1 MTVSLFCN
9 RTLNLRAIQAIGY
22 DMDYTLI
29 HYDVHKW
36 EEQAY
41 KYLKEQF
48 LNQGWP
54 VEHLTFDPNLVRRGL
69 IIDKELGNIVKSNRF
84 GFIKQAIHGTNPIA
98 FEKLRDD
105 YQRTI
110 VDLNEN
116 RWVFLNTFFSLSEG
130 CFYAQ
135 LVDLLDQGKLPEAI
149 GYTDLYTKVIK
160 ALDAAHTE
168 GRLKAEILANPEMF
182 VELNPDIPLALLDQ
196 KHAGKKLMLITNS
209 EWQYTQPIMNYAF
222 NRFLPEGMTWRD
234 IFDVVIVSARK
245 PSFFTTN
252 NAFFEFVTED
262 GLLKPTVGGLKK
274 SALYYGGSA
283 GAVEKFLGLTGDEI
297 LYVGDH
303 VFGDV
308 LVTKSV
314 LRWRTALILRELDEE
329 VTAATSFKDEQEQ
342 LSALMLEKEGFEA
355 RSCGLRVQLQR
366 LVDKYGP
373 QEGDIKSIQQELGR
387 LKTSIEAL
395 DHKIAPLAKRSSELG
410 HPFWGPLMRTGN
422 DKSHLAFQ
430 VERYADVYTSKV
442 AHFLQ
447 ATPFMYLRSPRG
459 TLPHD

>member
-135 LVDLLDQGKLPEAI
+135 
-149 GYTDLYTKVIK
+149 
-160 ALDAAHTE
+160 
-168 GRLKAEILANPEMF
+168 
-182 VELNPDIPLALLDQ
+182 
-196 KHAGKKLMLITNS
+196 
-209 EWQYTQPIMNYAF
+209 
-222 NRFLPEGMTWRD
+222 
-234 IFDVVIVSARK
+234 
-245 PSFFTTN
+245 
-252 NAFFEFVTED
+252 
-262 GLLKPTVGGLKK
+262 
-274 SALYYGGSA
+274 
-283 GAVEKFLGLTGDEI
+283 
-297 LYVGDH
+297 
-303 VFGDV
+303 
-308 LVTKSV
+308 
-314 LRWRTALILRELDEE
+314 
-329 VTAATSFKDEQEQ
+329 
-342 LSALMLEKEGFEA
+342 
-355 RSCGLRVQLQR
+355 
-366 LVDKYGP
+366 
-373 QEGDIKSIQQELGR
+373 
-387 LKTSIEAL
+387 
-395 DHKIAPLAKRSSELG
+395 
-410 HPFWGPLMRTGN
+410 
-422 DKSHLAFQ
+422 
-430 VERYADVYTSKV
+430 
-442 AHFLQ
+442 
-447 ATPFMYLRSPRG
+447 
-459 TLPHD
+459 